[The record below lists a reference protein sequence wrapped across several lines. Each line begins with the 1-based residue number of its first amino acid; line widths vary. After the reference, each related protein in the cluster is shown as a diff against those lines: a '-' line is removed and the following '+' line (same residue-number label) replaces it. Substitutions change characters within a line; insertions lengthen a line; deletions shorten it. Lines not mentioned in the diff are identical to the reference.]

1 MSIKG
6 YVLLGNIYDEFKV
19 TVPTINNTL
28 KKLDIDK
35 KYKERRAYIREEDY
49 QTLVKHLEL
58 SNRVKKIVDID
69 KEELEIETHKDEIF
83 KLKINHLEEKVEKL
97 NEQLEF
103 KNKEIES
110 FHSIIK
116 VKEESADALK
126 EKLLLL
132 EAEKEKELEGKE
144 ELISSLEE
152 QLVEERQAREVVIG
166 ELNQYKEMKFRQ
178 RLKFLFK
185 K

>member
-1 MSIKG
+1 M
-6 YVLLGNIYDEFKV
+6 
-19 TVPTINNTL
+19 
-28 KKLDIDK
+28 
-35 KYKERRAYIREEDY
+35 
-49 QTLVKHLEL
+49 
-58 SNRVKKIVDID
+58 
-69 KEELEIETHKDEIF
+69 
-83 KLKINHLEEKVEKL
+83 KINHLEEKVEKL

-144 ELISSLEE
+144 KLICSLEE